1 MSGADVTALQTRL
14 SGLGYW
20 NGKADGTYG
29 YVTSQAVIAYQKA
42 AGINA
47 DGVAGPATRAAL
59 TKNILPTPRTT
70 FGNAL
75 EVDKDKQLLMIVIDG
90 QLRYVIHVSTGSGA
104 TFLEKGDSNPHVAV
118 TPSGTFAIQRAINGL
133 RTSKLGTLWRPRYF
147 DDYDGIAIHGEGVD
161 VPPYPASHGCV
172 RMSDP
177 AIDFIWATNLAPI
190 GRTVLVY

>member
-1 MSGADVTALQTRL
+1 MSGADVTALQTTLTR
-14 SGLGYW
+14 LGYW

-42 AGINA
+42 AGIDA
-47 DGVAGPATRAAL
+47 DGVAGPATRAKL

-70 FGNAL
+70 SGNAL
-75 EVDKDKQLLMIVIDG
+75 EVDKEHQLLLIVLNG
-90 QLRYVIHVSTGSGA
+90 KLKYVIHVSTGSGA
-104 TFLEKGDSNPHVAV
+104 TFMEKGYSDPQVAV
-118 TPSGTFAIQRAINGL
+118 TPDGAFAIQRSIDAMRI
-133 RTSKLGTLWRPRYF
+133 SPLGTLWRPRYF
-147 DDYDGIAIHGEGVD
+147 NDGIAIHGEGED

-177 AIDFIWATNLAPI
+177 AINWIWATNLAPI